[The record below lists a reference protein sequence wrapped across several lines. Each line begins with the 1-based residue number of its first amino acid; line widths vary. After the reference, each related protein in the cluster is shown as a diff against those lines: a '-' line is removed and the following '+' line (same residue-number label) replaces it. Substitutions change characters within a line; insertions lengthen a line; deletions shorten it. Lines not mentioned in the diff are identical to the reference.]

1 MQPGSLLVMQV
12 HYNLLATGGK
22 PGGADQSGIRLR
34 LTDGTTSMKPLETEL
49 VAAPVEL
56 PCTPAE
62 SGPLCDRAAAVA
74 DVTHRFGV
82 QAGAIVAG
90 LNQRCNP
97 GAPPA
102 AGVTQRC
109 EQQVPHAATVY
120 AAAGHMHL
128 LGRSIKIE
136 LNPDT
141 PGARTL
147 LDVPNYNF
155 DDQAIRPLPAPVA
168 VKPGDTLRVTCTH
181 DAGLR
186 RLLPQLRTV
195 PPRYVVWGDGT
206 SDEMCLGM
214 VIWSPT
220 A

>member
-1 MQPGSLLVMQV
+1 L
-12 HYNLLATGGK
+12 
-22 PGGADQSGIRLR
+22 I
-34 LTDGTTSMKPLETEL
+34 
-49 VAAPVEL
+49 AAPVEL

-62 SGPLCDRAAAVA
+62 SGPLCDRAAAVT
-74 DVTHRFGV
+74 DVAHRFGAT
-82 QAGAIVAG
+82 AGAVVAG
-90 LNQRCNP
+90 LNQLCNP
-97 GAPPA
+97 GRPPA
-102 AGVTQRC
+102 AGVTQQC
-109 EQQVPHAATVY
+109 DQQVRHAATAY
-120 AAAGHMHL
+120 ATTGHMHL

-155 DDQAIRPLPAPVA
+155 DDQAIRLLPAPVT

-195 PPRYVVWGDGT
+195 PPRYVVWGNGT
-206 SDEMCLGM
+206 SDEMCLGS
-214 VIWSPT
+214 VIWSLNS
-220 A
+220 